1 MNERRFAEEDHCS
14 LRRLLAGIGALV
26 LSVLH
31 DLGGQLLLTY
41 SALRCLLRGHVDG
54 RETVR
59 HVDRF
64 GVGSLPLVIIGSVVV
79 GGIVAMQ
86 GLGYISRYNAT
97 DVYGWASAVS
107 AFREVGPLLLGL
119 TLAARLGAKN
129 TAELASMQA
138 RERLDAVR
146 ALGLDVTRVVVAPRA
161 CAIVLSTLLVYPLCT
176 TTVLGTAFGL
186 AALIGDQRFSAS
198 VSSLLTYVHWTIPLQ
213 GLFRL
218 TCFGI
223 LIAVSSSW
231 FGMRSG
237 RDARAIGQAVYSQS
251 VASLSG
257 VVVLNLTLTLLGGA

>member
-1 MNERRFAEEDHCS
+1 MNEQHGAHDRDPWHRRAV
-14 LRRLLAGIGALV
+14 GAVGVLV
-26 LSVLH
+26 LAVLH
-31 DLGGQLLLTY
+31 DVGGQLLTARA
-41 SALRCLLRGHVDG
+41 ALACLLRGRIDG
-54 RETVR
+54 RETLR

-64 GVGSLPLVIIGSVVV
+64 GVGSLPLVLGGSVVV

-97 DVYGWASAVS
+97 DVFGWASAVS

-138 RERLDAVR
+138 RERLDAVK
-146 ALGLDVTRVVVAPRA
+146 ALGLDVTEVVVAPRL
-161 CAIVLSTLLVYPLCT
+161 CAIVLSTVLVYPLCT
-176 TTVLGTAFGL
+176 ITVLWTAFGL
-186 AALIGDQRFSAS
+186 AAAVGDQRWSAS
-198 VSSLLTYVHWTIPLQ
+198 VSSLLTYVPWTTPLQ

-218 TCFGI
+218 ACFGV

-231 FGMRSG
+231 FGTRGG
-237 RDARAIGQAVYSQS
+237 RDARAIGQAVYAQS

>member
-1 MNERRFAEEDHCS
+1 MTTRPVAETDH
-14 LRRLLAGIGALV
+14 LQQRRLLAGVGALV
-26 LSVLH
+26 ISVLH
-31 DLGGQLLLTY
+31 DVGGQLLVAWTTLQ
-41 SALRCLLRGHVDG
+41 CLLRRQVDW

-64 GVGSLPLVIIGSVVV
+64 GVGSLPLVLVGSVVV

-97 DVYGWASAVS
+97 DVFGWASAVS

-138 RERLDAVR
+138 RERLDAVK
-146 ALGLDVTRVVVAPRA
+146 ALGLDVTQVVVAPRL
-161 CAIVLSTLLVYPLCT
+161 CAIVLSTVLVYPLCT

-186 AALIGDQRFSAS
+186 AALVGDQRFSAS

-218 TCFGI
+218 ACFGV

-231 FGMRSG
+231 FGTRSG
-237 RDARAIGQAVYSQS
+237 KDARAIGQAVYSQS